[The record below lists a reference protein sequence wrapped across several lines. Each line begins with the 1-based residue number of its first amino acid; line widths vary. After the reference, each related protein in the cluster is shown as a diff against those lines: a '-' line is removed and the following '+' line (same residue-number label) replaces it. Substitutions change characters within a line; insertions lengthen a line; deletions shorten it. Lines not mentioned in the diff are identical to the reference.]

1 MVDKPIWTFLSN
13 HAHVIVYLANN
24 PDARLR
30 DIAQEV
36 GITERTAVAI
46 VTDLEEAGI
55 LKVSKIG
62 RRNSY
67 SVNKKA
73 KLRHP
78 LESHKT
84 VGDLIKA
91 TS

>member
-1 MVDKPIWTFLSN
+1 MADKPLWTFLSN
-13 HAHVIVYLANN
+13 HAHVIVCLSKN

-30 DIAQEV
+30 DIAAEV

-55 LKVSKIG
+55 VTISKVG

-67 SVNKKA
+67 AINKKA